1 MANYKIDKLRLEV
14 LASKL
19 KDGREKAFD
28 EIFNTTKDYLFY
40 YIFSIIKNQTQADD
54 ILQDT
59 FRAMYQNI
67 SKYKSKNFLSWIITI
82 AHNKSVNYIRKES
95 KITYDDEFT
104 RNSSE
109 ESKEQ
114 EILLLND
121 MKNILDQNEI
131 EIVMMHVLGNF
142 THKQISVG
150 LDKPIGTITWK
161 YNEAIKK
168 LRTKLEVQYE
178 KN

>member
-1 MANYKIDKLRLEV
+1 MANYKIDKARLEI

-19 KDGREKAFD
+19 KNGNEKAFD

-59 FRAMYQNI
+59 FRSMYQKI
-67 SKYKSKNFLSWIITI
+67 STYKSKNFLSWIITI
-82 AHNKSVNYIRKES
+82 AHNNSVNYIRKES
-95 KITYDDEFT
+95 KVVYDDEFT

-121 MKNILDQNEI
+121 MKNILDQNEL

-142 THKQISVG
+142 THKQISIG
-150 LDKPIGTITWK
+150 LEKPLGTITWK

-178 KN
+178 